1 MDFIKAHF
9 QPGEEIIYRARIHYF
24 LFAEPLCL
32 LAVGGFILWDVSAPM
47 MKWLGITVLF
57 LGLVSLAQRI
67 CVKVGSLFIVTNR
80 RVVLKTGII
89 RRRVAELVLVKC
101 EGIQAAESVTG
112 RIFGYGTLVV
122 TTGGATNCY
131 YFVCK
136 PFDFRKAINKSI
148 EADRI
153 GHSINM

>member
-1 MDFIKAHF
+1 MNFLKSQF
-9 QPGEEIIYRARIHYF
+9 QPGEEIIYRARIHWF

-32 LAVGGFILWDVSAPM
+32 LAVGGFILWDVSAPI

-57 LGLVSLAQRI
+57 LGLVSLVQRI
-67 CVKVGSLFIVTNR
+67 FVKVGSLFVVTNR

-89 RRRVAELVLVKC
+89 RRRVVELVLKKC
-101 EGIQAAESVTG
+101 EGIQATESVTG
-112 RIFGYGTLVV
+112 RLLGYGTLVV

-136 PFDFRKAINKSI
+136 PFDFKKAINTQ
-148 EADRI
+148 I
-153 GHSINM
+153 G